1 LSVLVPIHIISSRSK
16 GKLEEE
22 EIEIERL
29 PDFTSQLLIDITQLE
44 AKTLE
49 GPLNKVG
56 ENKQLLPKTITY

>member
-1 LSVLVPIHIISSRSK
+1 
-16 GKLEEE
+16 LEEE